1 MELFGN
7 IMDIF
12 GNMMGKIIKRLPAW
26 PLGRKSNF
34 RGLTS
39 LLCSNSD
46 LQPNKFECL
55 FSWLMEEKVDIS
67 ALPKDMFAI
76 TPDLLPTD
84 DKHK

>member
-1 MELFGN
+1 MTR
-7 IMDIF
+7 
-12 GNMMGKIIKRLPAW
+12 KIIKRLPAW
-26 PLGRKSNF
+26 PLGRKSIF

-39 LLCSNSD
+39 LLCTNSD

-55 FSWLMEEKVDIS
+55 FSTWLMEEKVDIS

-84 DKHK
+84 D